1 VTNAAD
7 MRAWPAGASPR
18 YVAAREELLEAEWDL
33 LDRVR
38 RVAELRRAL
47 PPGAATWIGGLV
59 EFRLLGPL
67 EVVDGGQLAPIPS
80 AKHRVLLT
88 CLLVRP
94 GELVTIDELTEAI
107 WGDRPPAN
115 PRTTVQTYVSRLRQR
130 LPLEEVLQSR
140 PDGYVLAAA
149 RGDID
154 VGRFEILLEQ
164 ASQATRAGD
173 RRAEAALLRQALA
186 LWRGVPLADVPSEML
201 QRDVVPQLVE
211 QRLSALQ
218 RRIEADLALG
228 RHAEVVAELRA
239 LTDRSPLREKYWA
252 LLMLA
257 LYRCNRQADALQAYQ
272 RARRVLVDE
281 LGIDPGPELRGLHQ
295 AVLTNDPAL
304 AVPPAAV
311 AGDGG
316 VRPSQLPLD
325 VAHFVGRADLV
336 EEIKRLL
343 GDDQRVP
350 VVAVSGPPGVGKTAL
365 AVHAAH
371 RLAERFPDG
380 RLSVDLQGSTAGLQ
394 PLQPMEVLGRFL
406 RALGVAP
413 GAIPSDLAEAS
424 AFFRSRVAGRRLLV
438 VLDNAA
444 DATQGLPLLPAS
456 PGCGVVVTSRRM
468 LTTLEGATHLRLAVL
483 DAGEALALLGRLAG
497 PQRVAAEPQAA
508 AEVARWCG
516 HLPLALRI
524 AGARLAARPAWPVA
538 VLAERL
544 ADEQRRLDEL
554 ELAEVGVR
562 ASFAVSFAQL
572 QTGQDPSDRT
582 AATAFELLGVLDG
595 PEVGVPVVARLL
607 ELPEEATE
615 RVLERL
621 VDAHLLQ
628 TPAPGRYRLHDLL
641 RVYARELACQ
651 RRGELERAAALTRAL
666 GYYTASAWQALAVLS
681 PGDRR
686 LAHAD
691 DRWRKGRVEFADA
704 TSALAWSEAERP
716 NLLAA
721 IRQAATPGVPGEI
734 ATQLAQAL
742 FGFFVVRGHQ
752 QDWVRAN
759 QVALGIARRTGDRSA
774 QAQALNDLGIAYKR
788 YGRYSEALTCH
799 HESLAL
805 FGELGDRSGHAYS
818 LINLAIVYHRQG
830 HYEQAVACY
839 QESIEACRALG
850 ELRGRATA
858 TGDLALVLAHLGRY
872 EEALACQRECQA
884 LFGELD
890 DRRGHGFSLNV
901 LGIIY
906 ERQGR
911 QEKALA
917 PLREGLAICEALGD
931 RDEQSFSLI
940 TMGRAY
946 HRMGQDEQAL
956 PLLRESLA
964 VRGELGDPYAQAES
978 LQVLGVALQALGH
991 AQEARAHWE
1000 RALMIFEQLR
1010 TPDADQVRA
1019 LLADVSTPG
1028 AGDRHRA

>member
-1 VTNAAD
+1 
-7 MRAWPAGASPR
+7 
-18 YVAAREELLEAEWDL
+18 
-33 LDRVR
+33 
-38 RVAELRRAL
+38 
-47 PPGAATWIGGLV
+47 LV

-67 EVVDGGQLAPIPS
+67 EVIDGGQLVPIPS
-80 AKHRVLLT
+80 ARHRVLLAY
-88 CLLVRP
+88 LLVRP
-94 GELVTIDELTEAI
+94 GEVVTVDELAEAI
-107 WGDRPPAN
+107 WGDALPAN

-130 LPLEEVLQSR
+130 LRLEEVLQSR

-164 ASQATRAGD
+164 ASRAARAGD
-173 RRAEAALLRQALA
+173 RQAEAALLRQALA
-186 LWRGVPLADVPSEML
+186 LWRGVPLADAPSETL
-201 QRDVVPQLVE
+201 QRNVVPQLVE

-218 RRIEADLALG
+218 RRIEADLKLG

-239 LTDRSPLREKYWA
+239 LTDQYPLREQYWA

-257 LYRCNRQADALQAYQ
+257 LYRCGRQADALQAYQ
-272 RARRVLVDE
+272 RARRVLADE
-281 LGIDPGPELRGLHQ
+281 LGIDAGPELRGLHQ
-295 AVLTNDPAL
+295 AVLTNDPTL

-311 AGDGG
+311 GGDGG

-371 RLAERFPDG
+371 CLAERFPDG
-380 RLSVDLQGSTAGLQ
+380 QLFVDLQGSTAGLQ
-394 PLQPMEVLGRFL
+394 PLQPTEVLGRFL

-413 GAIPSDLAEAS
+413 GAIPSDLAEAG
-424 AFFRSRVAGRRLLV
+424 AFFRSWVTGRRLLV

-444 DATQGLPLLPAS
+444 DAAQVLPLLPAS

-468 LTTLEGATHLRLAVL
+468 LTALERASHLRLAVL
-483 DAGEALALLGRLAG
+483 DGGEALALLGRLTG
-497 PQRVAAEPQAA
+497 PQRVAAEPEAA

-524 AGARLAARPAWPVA
+524 AGVRLAARPAWPVA

-572 QTGQDPSDRT
+572 QASQDPSDRT
-582 AATAFELLGVLDG
+582 AATAFELLGLLDG

-615 RVLERL
+615 RLLERL

-641 RVYARELACQ
+641 RVYARELACERHSQ
-651 RRGELERAAALTRAL
+651 AERAAALIRAL

-691 DRWRKGRVEFADA
+691 DRWRKGGEEFADA

-721 IRQAATPGVPGEI
+721 IQQAATPSVPDQI
-734 ATQLAQAL
+734 ATQLAQGL

-752 QDWVRAN
+752 QDWVQAN
-759 QVALGIARRTGDRSA
+759 QVALGIARRIGDRSA

-805 FGELGDRSGHAYS
+805 FRELGDRSGYAYS
-818 LINLAIVYHRQG
+818 LINLAVVHHRQG
-830 HYEQAVACY
+830 RYEQTIACY

-850 ELRGRATA
+850 ERRGRATA
-858 TGDLALVLAHLGRY
+858 TGNLALVLAQLGRY
-872 EEALACQRECQA
+872 EEALACQWECQA

-890 DRRGHGFSLNV
+890 DRRGHAFSLNV

-906 ERQGR
+906 ERQGCH
-911 QEKALA
+911 EKAQG
-917 PLREGLAICEALGD
+917 PLREGLAICKALGD
-931 RDEQSFSLI
+931 RDEQSYSLI
-940 TMGRAY
+940 TMGRVY

-956 PLLRESLA
+956 PLLQESLA
-964 VRGELGDPYAQAES
+964 VRSELGDPYAQAES
-978 LQVLGVALQALGH
+978 LQELGVALQALGR
-991 AQEARAHWE
+991 AQEARAHWQ
-1000 RALMIFEQLR
+1000 RALAIFERLR

-1019 LLADVSTPG
+1019 LLADVSTQVQGIATEPEPSAHG
-1028 AGDRHRA
+1028 APVVDRHADGAEGSWVGSQAASADAHP

>member
-1 VTNAAD
+1 
-7 MRAWPAGASPR
+7 M
-18 YVAAREELLEAEWDL
+18 
-33 LDRVR
+33 
-38 RVAELRRAL
+38 
-47 PPGAATWIGGLV
+47 

-67 EVVDGGQLAPIPS
+67 EVVDGGQPVPIPS
-80 AKHRVLLT
+80 AKHRVLLAY
-88 CLLVRP
+88 LLVRP
-94 GELVTIDELTEAI
+94 GELVTVDELAEVI
-107 WGDRPPAN
+107 WGDALPAN
-115 PRTTVQTYVSRLRQR
+115 PRTAVQTYVSRLRQR

-140 PDGYVLAAA
+140 PGGYVLAAA

-154 VGRFEILLEQ
+154 VGSFEILLEQ
-164 ASQATRAGD
+164 ASQAARAGD
-173 RRAEAALLRQALA
+173 RQADAGLLRQALA

-201 QRDVVPQLVE
+201 QRNVVPQLVE
-211 QRLSALQ
+211 QRLRALQ

-239 LTDRSPLREKYWA
+239 LTDQYPLREKYWA

-257 LYRCNRQADALQAYQ
+257 LYRCGREADALQAYQ

-304 AVPPAAV
+304 AVPPAAA
-311 AGDGG
+311 AGGGGG

-343 GDDQRVP
+343 GDDQQVP

-371 RLAERFPDG
+371 RLSERFPDG
-380 RLSVDLQGSTAGLQ
+380 QLSVDLQGSTAGLR
-394 PLQPMEVLGRFL
+394 PLPPLEVLGRFL

-413 GAIPSDLAEAS
+413 GAIPGDLAEAG

-444 DATQGLPLLPAS
+444 DATQMLPLLPAS

-468 LTTLEGATHLRLAVL
+468 LTALERASHLRLAVL
-483 DAGEALALLGRLAG
+483 DTGEALALLGRLAG
-497 PQRVAAEPQAA
+497 PQRVAAEPEAA

-544 ADEQRRLDEL
+544 GDAQRRLDEL
-554 ELAEVGVR
+554 ELAQVGVR

-572 QTGQDPSDRT
+572 QASQDPSDRT

-595 PEVGVPVVARLL
+595 LEVGVPVVARLL
-607 ELPEEATE
+607 ESPEEAAE
-615 RVLERL
+615 RMLERL
-621 VDAHLLQ
+621 VDAHLLH

-641 RVYARELACQ
+641 RVYARELASE
-651 RRGELERAAALTRAL
+651 RHSESKRAAALTRAL

-691 DRWRKGRVEFADA
+691 ERWRKGGVEFADA
-704 TSALAWSEAERP
+704 TSALAWSETERP

-721 IRQAATPGVPGEI
+721 IQQAATPGVPDEI

-752 QDWVRAN
+752 QDWVRVN
-759 QVALGIARRTGDRSA
+759 QVALGVARRTGDRSA

-788 YGRYSEALTCH
+788 YGRYSEALTWH

-805 FGELGDRSGHAYS
+805 FRELGDRSGYAYS
-818 LINLAIVYHRQG
+818 LINLAVVHHRQG
-830 HYEQAVACY
+830 HYEQAVACF

-850 ELRGRATA
+850 ERRGRATA

-884 LFGELD
+884 LFGRLD
-890 DRRGHGFSLNV
+890 DRRGHAFSLNV

-906 ERQGR
+906 QRQGR
-911 QEKALA
+911 HEEALA
-917 PLREGLAICEALGD
+917 PVRESLAVCRALGD
-931 RDEQSFSLI
+931 RDEQSSSLI

-946 HRMGQDEQAL
+946 HRMGQDERAL

-964 VRGELGDPYAQAES
+964 ARRELGDPYAQAES
-978 LQVLGVALQALGH
+978 LQELGAALRALGR
-991 AQEARAHWE
+991 AQEARAHWQ
-1000 RALMIFEQLR
+1000 RALAIFERLR
-1010 TPDADQVRA
+1010 TPEADQVRA
-1019 LLADVSTPG
+1019 LLTDVSTPL
-1028 AGDRHRA
+1028 

>member
-1 VTNAAD
+1 
-7 MRAWPAGASPR
+7 M
-18 YVAAREELLEAEWDL
+18 
-33 LDRVR
+33 
-38 RVAELRRAL
+38 
-47 PPGAATWIGGLV
+47 

-67 EVVDGGQLAPIPS
+67 EVDDRGQLVPIPS
-80 AKHRVLLT
+80 AKHRVLLA

-94 GELVTIDELTEAI
+94 GEVVTVDELAEVI
-107 WGDRPPAN
+107 WGDALPAN
-115 PRTTVQTYVSRLRQR
+115 PRTAVQTYVSRLRQR
-130 LPLEEVLQSR
+130 LPLGEVLQSR
-140 PDGYVLAAA
+140 PDGDVLAAA

-164 ASQATRAGD
+164 ARQATRAGD
-173 RRAEAALLRQALA
+173 RQAEAALLRQALA

-201 QRDVVPQLVE
+201 QRNVVPRLVE

-218 RRIEADLALG
+218 ARIEADLALG

-239 LTDRSPLREKYWA
+239 LTDQYPLREKYWA

-257 LYRCNRQADALQAYQ
+257 LYRCDRQADALQAYQ
-272 RARRVLVDE
+272 RGRRVLVDE

-304 AVPPAAV
+304 AVPPAEV

-336 EEIKRLL
+336 KEIKRLL

-380 RLSVDLQGSTAGLQ
+380 QLSVDLQGSTAGLQ
-394 PLQPMEVLGRFL
+394 PLQPIEVLGRFL

-413 GAIPSDLAEAS
+413 GAIPSDLPEAS
-424 AFFRSRVAGRRLLV
+424 ALLRSRMAGRRLLLL
-438 VLDNAA
+438 LDNAA
-444 DATQGLPLLPAS
+444 DATQVLPLLPAS

-468 LTTLEGATHLRLAVL
+468 VTALEGATHLRVAVL

-497 PQRVAAEPQAA
+497 PRRVAAEPEAA

-524 AGARLAARPAWPVA
+524 AGARLATRPAWPVA
-538 VLAERL
+538 VVAERL

-562 ASFAVSFAQL
+562 ASFAVSFEQFQAS
-572 QTGQDPSDRT
+572 QDPSDRT
-582 AATAFELLGVLDG
+582 AATAFELLGVLDS
-595 PEVGVPVVARLL
+595 PEVGVPVAARLL

-641 RVYARELACQ
+641 RVYARELASERHSQ
-651 RRGELERAAALTRAL
+651 AERAAALTRAL
-666 GYYTASAWQALAVLS
+666 GYYTASTWQTLAVLS

-691 DRWRKGRVEFADA
+691 DRWRKGGEEFADA
-704 TSALAWSEAERP
+704 ASALAWLEAERP

-721 IRQAATPGVPGEI
+721 IQQAATPGVPDEN

-759 QVALGIARRTGDRSA
+759 QVALGVARRTGDRAA
-774 QAQALNDLGIAYKR
+774 QAQALNDLGGAYQR
-788 YGRYSEALTCH
+788 YGRYSEALACH
-799 HESLAL
+799 HESRAL
-805 FGELGDRSGHAYS
+805 FRELGDRSGYAYS
-818 LINLAIVYHRQG
+818 LINLAIVHHRQG

-839 QESIEACRALG
+839 RESMEACRVLG
-850 ELRGRATA
+850 EHRGRATA
-858 TGDLALVLAHLGRY
+858 TGNLALVLAHLGRY
-872 EEALACQRECQA
+872 QEALACQGECQA
-884 LFGELD
+884 LFGKLD
-890 DRRGHGFSLNV
+890 DRRGHAFGLNV

-911 QEKALA
+911 HEEALV
-917 PLREGLAICEALGD
+917 LLGESLAVCKALGD
-931 RDEQSFSLI
+931 RDEQSYSLI
-940 TMGRAY
+940 TMGRVY
-946 HRMGQDEQAL
+946 HRMGQDERAL
-956 PLLRESLA
+956 PLLRESLV
-964 VRGELGDPYAQAES
+964 VRGELGDPYIQAES
-978 LQVLGVALQALGH
+978 LQELGVALQALGR
-991 AQEARAHWE
+991 AEEARAHWQ
-1000 RALMIFEQLR
+1000 RALVIFEQLR
-1010 TPDADQVRA
+1010 TPEADQVRA
-1019 LLADVSTPG
+1019 LLAGVSTSL
-1028 AGDRHRA
+1028 